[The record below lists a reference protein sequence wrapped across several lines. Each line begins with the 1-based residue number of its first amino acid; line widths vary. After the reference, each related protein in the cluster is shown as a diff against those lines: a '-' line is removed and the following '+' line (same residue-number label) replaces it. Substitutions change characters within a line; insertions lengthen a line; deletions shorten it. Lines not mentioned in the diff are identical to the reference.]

1 MISVSSYTYFCL
13 QKMLNSACMQS
24 LKYIPW
30 ISNYWSDTKLKTVV
44 KKAELKK
51 DSPVPAPSRTPP
63 RKTLLA
69 KGSLSHTVS
78 SRHTL
83 SRSLCCRPQYVKVW
97 FQRGFTARFTTAV
110 LCFVL
115 FLSSGSRYL
124 VRKKKSIVGVSLR
137 SIRRRSGSLQSVL
150 YMEKKGTHPLTN
162 GSEDPPLTAVR
173 FFASLTSSSTIPPL
187 GRVMVFFP
195 FRNPFFTKKQK
206 GAW

>member
-1 MISVSSYTYFCL
+1 
-13 QKMLNSACMQS
+13 MQI
-24 LKYIPW
+24 LKYILW
-30 ISNYWSDTKLKTVV
+30 IFYTKIEI
-44 KKAELKK
+44 ELKK
-51 DSPVPAPSRTPP
+51 AKLKKDWPVPPPSRTPP

-69 KGSLSHTVS
+69 SGSLSHTVS

-97 FQRGFTARFTTAV
+97 FQRGFTVRFTTAV

-124 VRKKKSIVGVSLR
+124 IHKQKTRSVSLWNVYEWNQR
-137 SIRRRSGSLQSVL
+137 NSA
-150 YMEKKGTHPLTN
+150 HPFTN

-187 GRVMVFFP
+187 GSVMVFFFP
-195 FRNPFFTKKQK
+195 FRNPLFTEKKK
-206 GAW
+206 KAWLYTPVLYTESF

>member
-69 KGSLSHTVS
+69 NGSLSHTVS

-124 VRKKKSIVGVSLR
+124 IHKKKRSVSLR
-137 SIRRRSGSLQSVL
+137 SVRSRRESLQSAL
-150 YMEKKGTHPLTN
+150 YMEEKLEEINSPFDKWVTGPSFDGCQAFCLFNQQLHH
-162 GSEDPPLTAVR
+162 
-173 FFASLTSSSTIPPL
+173 SS
-187 GRVMVFFP
+187 
-195 FRNPFFTKKQK
+195 FRESDGLLLSF
-206 GAW
+206 

>member
-69 KGSLSHTVS
+69 NGSLSHTVS

-124 VRKKKSIVGVSLR
+124 IHKKKRSVSLR
-137 SIRRRSGSLQSVL
+137 SVRSRRER
-150 YMEKKGTHPLTN
+150 E
-162 GSEDPPLTAVR
+162 
-173 FFASLTSSSTIPPL
+173 
-187 GRVMVFFP
+187 
-195 FRNPFFTKKQK
+195 FTKCTVYGGEIGGNQLTLWQM
-206 GAW
+206 GHRTLLWRLSGFLPL